1 MILRGLLLP
10 CAPVQPVGA
19 QEVLLVVGRVV
30 TYLSAADTRLPSCAF
45 TNGIPALLVVAT
57 AAAYL
62 VRLVHERVVE
72 QPEAFLHQY
81 AALCDGRVRLVASI
95 DGDGPRDVG
104 HDGVEVL
111 EELPLE
117 SFRGEVLAQL

>member
-1 MILRGLLLP
+1 M
-10 CAPVQPVGA
+10 
-19 QEVLLVVGRVV
+19 
-30 TYLSAADTRLPSCAF
+30 
-45 TNGIPALLVVAT
+45 
-57 AAAYL
+57 
-62 VRLVHERVVE
+62 HERIIE

-95 DGDGPRDVG
+95 DGDGPRDVD

-117 SFRGEVLAQL
+117 SFRGEVLAQLQRGAVDVIFRPMPEADLEESQSRVVSVALGEVCVELEGEAL